1 MYRMNDQNYPQEKKC
16 KKAKWLSEEDFKR
29 AEKRREEKG
38 KRVKERYT
46 NLNVVSMNSLKI

>member
-1 MYRMNDQNYPQEKKC
+1 MQNR
-16 KKAKWLSEEDFKR
+16 KWLSEEDLKR
-29 AEKRREEKG
+29 AEKREEKG